1 MVSAMLL
8 LLLGAGLTACDGNVH
23 HPVGP
28 VRVTDPVQNTEAA
41 PQDGAL
47 ASAASLITKEL
58 SGDPNFGSVALEQG
72 KLVIMWH
79 GAESDR
85 ISRLRDEL
93 PGVDISI
100 RSAACVPGTA
110 MDRAGILLTEDAR
123 VRVVEMS
130 KDGSHVVVTV
140 SEGADNSALAAAY
153 EAQLGCPVRLETG
166 GAWFRP
172 RGNDDR
178 GTPGPDLRLYRA
190 AGRLEVLLR
199 RAHPLGL
206 QSLLTPSW
214 GGNILGLTGFV
225 VSI

>member
-1 MVSAMLL
+1 M
-8 LLLGAGLTACDGNVH
+8 TACDGNVH

-28 VRVTDPVQNTEAA
+28 VRVTDPVQITEAA

-72 KLVIMWH
+72 KLVVMWH

-85 ISRLRDEL
+85 ISRLRDQL
-93 PGVDISI
+93 PGVGISI

-153 EAQLGCPVRLETG
+153 EAQLGCPVRLGRRGPGHGEMTTG
-166 GAWFRP
+166 ALHALTCGFIGQADALKCFV
-172 RGNDDR
+172 
-178 GTPGPDLRLYRA
+178 GTL
-190 AGRLEVLLR
+190 
-199 RAHPLGL
+199 
-206 QSLLTPSW
+206 
-214 GGNILGLTGFV
+214 ILGV
-225 VSI
+225 CRAC